1 MRKVHALAFALLFV
15 SVFALTPPP
24 AAFAAGGDSAVIAP
38 VAVGTVVG
46 EFKLPDAAGAAHT
59 LSSLKGKHGT
69 VLIFMSTKC
78 PVSNAY
84 NARMEKLA
92 QDYKAR
98 GVNVVG
104 VNANATETIDEM
116 KAFAAEKGLTFTILK
131 DKDNK
136 LADKL
141 GAGRTPEVFFLD
153 AANKLVYHGAIDNA
167 QSEVMVNAHH
177 LRNAIDATIAGQ
189 PITKTDVKAF
199 GCSIKRAS

>member
-1 MRKVHALAFALLFV
+1 MRKVHAIVFAFAFIAT
-15 SVFALTPPP
+15 FALTPPP
-24 AAFAAGGDSAVIAP
+24 ATFAVGGDSAIIAP
-38 VAVGTVVG
+38 VAIGTVVG

-189 PITKTDVKAF
+189 PITKNDVKAF